1 MRFKIEPDSIDFDD
15 MKSKLE
21 AKFPDYKFKVRQKN
35 FLVAAKSGSI
45 GTNILLRN
53 KRLTVVGNFPTMGG
67 SMLFALSVVLLGI
80 IIPLIIYL
88 VAFQSKMKK
97 LEKEIS
103 AYLAEEYNLN
113 K

>member
-1 MRFKIEPDSIDFDD
+1 MKFKIEPNSIDFDD

-35 FLVAAKSGSI
+35 FLVAAKTGAI

-53 KRLTVVGNFPTMGG
+53 KRLIVVGNFPTIGG
-67 SMLFALSVVLLGI
+67 TMLFMLTIILLGV

-88 VAFQSKMKK
+88 IAFQSKMKK
-97 LEKEIS
+97 LEKEIA